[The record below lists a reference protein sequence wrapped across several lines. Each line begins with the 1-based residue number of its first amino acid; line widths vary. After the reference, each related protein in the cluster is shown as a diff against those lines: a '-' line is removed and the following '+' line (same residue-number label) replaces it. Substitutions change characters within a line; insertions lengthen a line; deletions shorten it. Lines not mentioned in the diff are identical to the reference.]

1 MVRFGLSWG
10 ALAAGGNELV
20 RLTLAVSPPPR
31 ASDGASPA
39 AAADAPHLAPQ
50 LPRGMGPAQGGVN
63 SGQLFVVGAPPAA
76 AAAASSASARERAPQ
91 GGSGSPGGSHGDLA
105 PAAPAPAPWHAPILS
120 AASALLP
127 PSQPPSLPLAGA
139 RPP

>member
-39 AAADAPHLAPQ
+39 AAAAATHLAPQ

-63 SGQLFVVGAPPAA
+63 SGQLFVVAPPAA

-91 GGSGSPGGSHGDLA
+91 GGSASPGGSHGDLA
-105 PAAPAPAPWHAPILS
+105 PAAPAPSPWHAPILS

>member
-20 RLTLAVSPPPR
+20 RLTLAVSPPPC
-31 ASDGASPA
+31 ASPA
-39 AAADAPHLAPQ
+39 APAAAAPHLAAQ

-91 GGSGSPGGSHGDLA
+91 GGSGSQGGSHGDLA
-105 PAAPAPAPWHAPILS
+105 PAAPSPSPWHAPILS